1 MAGAGKRQRLALRIA
16 AIPMGLL
23 ALSCLYPIFFA
34 VNNSLKTRHDYLLD
48 RFGLVLNPTL
58 DNFVQAWTTAHLD
71 QYFLNSV
78 IATIG
83 AVILLTVVSSL
94 AGFALAALR
103 FPYRRFLFVVILSSL
118 MIPVQVVLVPYMRT
132 MVALSLINTH
142 VGLILSYTS
151 FCLPFS
157 VYMMTAFYSGLPREL
172 IEAAKIDG
180 AKLLQVWWHVMVPL
194 GMPALVTL
202 GIINTLNCWNDVLI
216 ALLTMQKNRTLMVG
230 ISALK
235 GEFSDQIPLFT
246 AGIVI
251 AAAPIVILY
260 VIFQRRIV
268 SGIAVGAVKG

>member
-1 MAGAGKRQRLALRIA
+1 VAAAGKRQRLALRIA
-16 AIPMGLL
+16 AIPMWLL
-23 ALSCLYPIFFA
+23 AVSCLYPIFFA

-48 RFGLVLNPTL
+48 RFGIVTNPTL
-58 DNFVQAWTTAHLD
+58 DNFVQAWTKSHLND
-71 QYFLNSV
+71 YFLNSV
-78 IATIG
+78 IATVG
-83 AVILLTVVSSL
+83 AVILLTIVSSL

-142 VGLILSYTS
+142 VGLILSYTA
-151 FCLPFS
+151 FFLPFS
-157 VYMMTAFYSGLPREL
+157 VYLMTAFYSGLPREL

-202 GIINTLNCWNDVLI
+202 GIINTLNCWNDILI

-251 AAAPIVILY
+251 AAAPIVVLY

>member
-34 VNNSLKTRHDYLLD
+34 VNNALKTRHDYLQD
-48 RFGLVLNPTL
+48 RFGLALNPTL
-58 DNFVQAWTTAHLD
+58 DNFVQAWTGSHLD

-78 IATIG
+78 IATVG
-83 AVILLTVVSSL
+83 AVILLTLVSSL
-94 AGFALAALR
+94 AGFALAVLR

-132 MVALSLINTH
+132 MLALNLINTH
-142 VGLILSYTS
+142 VGLILSYTA
-151 FCLPFS
+151 FFLPFS

-172 IEAAKIDG
+172 VEAARIDG
-180 AKLLQVWWHVMVPL
+180 AKLWQVWWHVMVPL

-216 ALLTMQKNRTLMVG
+216 ALLTMQRNRTLMVG

-235 GEFSDQIPLFT
+235 GQYSDQIPLFT

>member
-1 MAGAGKRQRLALRIA
+1 
-16 AIPMGLL
+16 MGLL

-34 VNNSLKTRHDYLLD
+34 VNNSLKTRQDYLLD
-48 RFGLVLNPTL
+48 RFGLASKPTF
-58 DNFVQAWTTAHLD
+58 DNYVQAWSQSHLD
-71 QYFLNSV
+71 QYFMNSV
-78 IATIG
+78 ITTIG

-103 FPYRRFLFVVILSSL
+103 FPYRRFLFVVILSTL
-118 MIPVQVVLVPYMRT
+118 MIPVQVILVPYMRT
-132 MVALSLINTH
+132 MVGLSLINTH
-142 VGLILSYTS
+142 VGLILSYTA
-151 FCLPFS
+151 FFLPFS

-194 GMPALVTL
+194 GMPALITL

-235 GEFSDQIPLFT
+235 GEFSDQIPIFT

>member
-16 AIPMGLL
+16 AIPMALL
-23 ALSCLYPIFFA
+23 GVSCLYPIFFA

-48 RFGLVLNPTL
+48 RFGLVVNPTL
-58 DNFVQAWTTAHLD
+58 DNFVQAWTRSHLD

-142 VGLILSYTS
+142 VGLILSYTA
-151 FCLPFS
+151 FFLPFS
-157 VYMMTAFYSGLPREL
+157 VYMMTSFYSGLPREL

>member
-1 MAGAGKRQRLALRIA
+1 MAAVGKGRRWALRIA

-23 ALSCLYPIFFA
+23 ALSCLYPMFFA
-34 VNNSLKTRHDYLLD
+34 VNNALKTRHDYLQD
-48 RFGLVLNPTL
+48 RFGLALHPTF
-58 DNFVQAWTTAHLD
+58 DNFVQAWTRAHLD

-83 AVILLTVVSSL
+83 AVLLLTVVSSL
-94 AGFALAALR
+94 SGFALAVLR

-132 MVALSLINTH
+132 MLALNLINTH
-142 VGLILSYTS
+142 IGLILSYTA
-151 FCLPFS
+151 FFLPFS

-172 IEAAKIDG
+172 IEAARIDG
-180 AKLLQVWWHVMVPL
+180 ANLLQVWWYVMVPL

-202 GIINTLNCWNDVLI
+202 GIINTLNCWNDILI

-235 GEFSDQIPLFT
+235 GQYSDQIPLFT

-260 VIFQRRIV
+260 IIFQRRIV

>member
-16 AIPMGLL
+16 AIPMALL
-23 ALSCLYPIFFA
+23 GVSCLYPIFFA

-48 RFGLVLNPTL
+48 RFGLVVNPTL
-58 DNFVQAWTTAHLD
+58 DNFVQAWTRSHLD

-142 VGLILSYTS
+142 VGLILTYTA
-151 FCLPFS
+151 FFLPFS
-157 VYMMTAFYSGLPREL
+157 VYMMTSFYSGLPREL

>member
-1 MAGAGKRQRLALRIA
+1 VASAGKRQRWKLRIA

-23 ALSCLYPIFFA
+23 ALSCLYPIYFA
-34 VNNSLKTRHDYLLD
+34 VNNALKTRTEYLAD
-48 RFGLVLNPTL
+48 RFSLVREPTL
-58 DNFVQAWTTAHLD
+58 DNFVQAWTRAHLD

-78 IATIG
+78 IATVG
-83 AVILLTVVSSL
+83 AVLMLMIVSSL
-94 AGFALAALR
+94 AGFALASLR
-103 FPYRRFLFVVILSSL
+103 FPYRRFLFIVILSSL

-132 MVALSLINTH
+132 MLALNLINTH
-142 VGLILSYTS
+142 VGLILSYTA
-151 FCLPFS
+151 FFLPFS

-172 IEAAKIDG
+172 IEAARIDG

-216 ALLTMQKNRTLMVG
+216 ALLTMQRNRTLMVG

-235 GEFSDQIPLFT
+235 GQYSDQIPLFT
-246 AGIVI
+246 AGVVI
-251 AAAPIVILY
+251 AAAPIVVLY

>member
-1 MAGAGKRQRLALRIA
+1 VAGVGKRQRLALRIA

-34 VNNSLKTRHDYLLD
+34 ANNSLKTRHDYLQD
-48 RFGLVLNPTL
+48 RFGLALNPTL
-58 DNFVQAWTTAHLD
+58 DNFVQVWTRSHLD
-71 QYFLNSV
+71 QYFFNSV
-78 IATIG
+78 VATLG
-83 AVILLTVVSSL
+83 AVLLLTVVSSL
-94 AGFALAALR
+94 AGFALAVLR

-132 MVALSLINTH
+132 MLALHLINTH
-142 VGLILSYTS
+142 VGLILSYTA
-151 FCLPFS
+151 FFLPFS

-172 IEAAKIDG
+172 IEAARIDG
-180 AKLLQVWWHVMVPL
+180 AKLLQVWWHVMVPM

-202 GIINTLNCWNDVLI
+202 GIINTLNCWNDILI
-216 ALLTMQKNRTLMVG
+216 ALLTMQRNRTLMVG

-235 GEFSDQIPLFT
+235 GQYSDQIPLFT

-251 AAAPIVILY
+251 AAAPIIVLY

>member
-1 MAGAGKRQRLALRIA
+1 MAGAGKRQRLVLRIA

-23 ALSCLYPIFFA
+23 AISCLYPIFFA
-34 VNNSLKTRHDYLLD
+34 VNNSLKTRHDYLQD
-48 RFGLVLNPTL
+48 RFGLALNPTL
-58 DNFVQAWTTAHLD
+58 DNFAQAWSRSHLD
-71 QYFLNSV
+71 HYFLNSV
-78 IATIG
+78 IATVG

-132 MVALSLINTH
+132 MLALNLINTH
-142 VGLILSYTS
+142 AGLILSYTA
-151 FCLPFS
+151 FFLPFS

-180 AKLLQVWWHVMVPL
+180 AKLLQVWWHVMVPM

-251 AAAPIVILY
+251 AAAPIVVLY

>member
-1 MAGAGKRQRLALRIA
+1 
-16 AIPMGLL
+16 MGLL

-34 VNNSLKTRHDYLLD
+34 VNNALKTRSDYLHD
-48 RFGLVLNPTL
+48 RFGLATKPTL
-58 DNFVQAWTTAHLD
+58 DKFVQAWTRSHLD
-71 QYFLNSV
+71 QYFVNSV
-78 IATIG
+78 IATVG
-83 AVILLTVVSSL
+83 AVVLLTVVSSL
-94 AGFALAALR
+94 AGFALATLR

-132 MVALSLINTH
+132 MVGLNLINTH
-142 VGLILSYTS
+142 IGLILSYTA
-151 FCLPFS
+151 FFLPFS

-172 IEAAKIDG
+172 VEAARIDG

-216 ALLTMQKNRTLMVG
+216 ALLTMQRNRTLMVG
-230 ISALK
+230 IAALK

-251 AAAPIVILY
+251 AAAPIVVLY

>member
-1 MAGAGKRQRLALRIA
+1 MAGAGKRQRLVLRIA

-23 ALSCLYPIFFA
+23 AISCLYPIFFA
-34 VNNSLKTRHDYLLD
+34 VNNSLKTRQDYLQD
-48 RFGLVLNPTL
+48 RFGLALNPTL
-58 DNFVQAWTTAHLD
+58 DNFAQAWSRSHLD

-78 IATIG
+78 IATVG

-132 MVALSLINTH
+132 MLALNLINTH
-142 VGLILSYTS
+142 AGLILSYTA
-151 FCLPFS
+151 FFLPFS

-180 AKLLQVWWHVMVPL
+180 AKLLQVWWHVMVPM

-251 AAAPIVILY
+251 AAAPIVVLY

-268 SGIAVGAVKG
+268 TGIAVGAEKG

>member
-1 MAGAGKRQRLALRIA
+1 
-16 AIPMGLL
+16 MGLL

-48 RFGLVLNPTL
+48 RFGLAMNPTL
-58 DNFVQAWTTAHLD
+58 DNYALAWSKSHLD

-78 IATIG
+78 VATIG
-83 AVILLTVVSSL
+83 AVILLTAVSSL

-103 FPYRRFLFVVILSSL
+103 FPYRRFLFVVILSTL
-118 MIPVQVVLVPYMRT
+118 MIPVQVILVPYMKT
-132 MVALSLINTH
+132 MVGLSLINTH
-142 VGLILSYTS
+142 VGLILSYTA
-151 FCLPFS
+151 FFLPFS

-180 AKLLQVWWHVMVPL
+180 AKLLQVWWHVMIRL
-194 GMPALVTL
+194 GMPALITL
-202 GIINTLNCWNDVLI
+202 GILNTLNCWNDVLI

-235 GEFSDQIPLFT
+235 GEFSDQIPIFT